1 GDTVKITVKASDKE
15 SGLQERAVLYYK
27 MPITGKEKYISLN
40 YNTETKSYEG
50 TLPIEETMES
60 GIWKVARLYI
70 TDKAE
75 NTLTMDG
82 EIEGLEFTLTGT
94 KADVTNPKLES
105 VKVDKKKVKVGDTVK
120 ITVKASDKES
130 GLQERAVLYYKMPIT
145 GKEKYIS

>member
-1 GDTVKITVKASDKE
+1 
-15 SGLQERAVLYYK
+15 
-27 MPITGKEKYISLN
+27 
-40 YNTETKSYEG
+40 G

-120 ITVKASDKES
+120 ITV
-130 GLQERAVLYYKMPIT
+130 
-145 GKEKYIS
+145 